1 MTRNTI
7 PARVLGVALA
17 AVLAAACASSN
28 GSGSADSRGEF
39 GKEAAADPGL
49 GQRADTMKGAANADG
64 FEPIYFGFDAATLSS
79 SARQGLRRNA
89 AVLQESKK
97 SRLEIQGNCDERGTA
112 EYNLALGKR
121 RAETAKQYMIDLGI
135 HPSRLTTISFGEESP
150 VVRGSAE
157 SAWAKNRRDEF
168 VLR

>member
-1 MTRNTI
+1 MTRKMI

-17 AVLAAACASSN
+17 AVLAAACA
-28 GSGSADSRGEF
+28 GSGGGSPDSRGEF
-39 GKEAAADPGL
+39 GKETASDPGL
-49 GQRADTMKGAANADG
+49 GGRGDTMKGAANADG
-64 FEPIYFGFDAATLSS
+64 YETIYFAFDAASLSQ
-79 SARQGLRRNA
+79 SAKQSLRKNA
-89 AVLQESKK
+89 AVLQETKK

-121 RAETAKQYMIDLGI
+121 RAESAKQYLVDLGI
-135 HPSRLTTISFGEESP
+135 HPSRLSTISFGEENP
-150 VVRGSAE
+150 AVRAGAE